1 MKRYYKSIRFL
12 LAIIFAA
19 FCLQLSARNINVRG
33 KVIQDG
39 TNEPLYG
46 VGIYNAANNKF
57 IGATNDEGR
66 YTVNVPDDATLV
78 FKVMGS
84 EEQTVDVNGRIT
96 IDVVL
101 APKAKTLDEVVVQAK
116 AITNALVTEPTEIE
130 VKGNYLFMNTHVKVP
145 HKLFSSSMRMIIQP
159 SMYNITT
166 KRRVYMKPV
175 VFDGHRYAITQERM
189 YDWKPETDPL
199 IPYQKIKKTGGRTDD
214 IIPLKDSVYTRNPN
228 HDFRLDIMTAL
239 ETYNSIIY
247 ADTIQI
253 ARGTVNPLRFLSY
266 SVKGSP
272 VVDERFFPT
281 PEMQLRDT
289 KGDVRLTFPVGKSKL
304 NMELGDNRAEMN
316 RLLAGLKEIEN
327 NPDMAIKSFT
337 ISGTA
342 SPEGNYNSNLRLS
355 KERMEAAMDVIL
367 QGLSPATR
375 KSIDVKTEASVASW
389 SDVVSLLK
397 ADGRNEEAEVVA
409 GIVSKYP
416 KNISRQSA
424 LIAALPS
431 YGLIKD
437 TYLPRLRNVQYE
449 FVTSRY
455 RYLTDDEIKQLYATN
470 SKDMSRYEFWRLY
483 TQAADT
489 AERETIIRKALEVHP
504 RFLVGATDLAAIL
517 LDRGKGDVNL
527 IQPILEKAKGEVP
540 DESRLNQGIAFLG
553 DGQYTRADSI
563 LSLLPDKELFHKAK
577 IYSAAQNGR
586 YLDVMQ
592 EVSEDS
598 PLNEVL
604 LLMAIKANDEAWEKA
619 KKLGNSAVE
628 EYVKAAAANR
638 VDQYLAAMNHMENA
652 LRLDP
657 SLIEIAKVDADVV
670 DLVSNEDD
678 F

>member
-1 MKRYYKSIRFL
+1 ML
-12 LAIIFAA
+12 VVVFAA

-33 KVIQDG
+33 KVTQDG
-39 TNEPLYG
+39 TGEPLYG

-57 IGATNDEGR
+57 IGATNDEGK
-66 YTVNVPDDATLV
+66 YTVNVPDDAALL

-84 EEQTVDVNGRIT
+84 EEQKVNVNGRIT

-130 VKGNYLFMNTHVKVP
+130 VRGNYLFMNTHVKVP
-145 HKLFSSSMRMIIQP
+145 SKLFSSSMRMIIQP

-166 KRRVYMKPV
+166 KHRVYMKPV
-175 VFDGHRYAITQERM
+175 VFDGHRYAITQDRM

-199 IPYQKIKKTGGRTDD
+199 YRYQVIKKTGRRSDD
-214 IIPLKDSVYTRNPN
+214 IIPLKDSVFAKNPN
-228 HDFRLDIMTAL
+228 QDFRLDIMTAL

-272 VVDERFFPT
+272 VVNERFFPS

-289 KGDVRLTFPVGKSKL
+289 KGDVRLTFPVGKSTL
-304 NMELGDNRAEMN
+304 NMDLGDNRSEMN
-316 RLLAGLKEIEN
+316 KLLAELREIEE

-342 SPEGNYNSNLRLS
+342 SPEGNYNNNLKLS
-355 KERMEAAMDVIL
+355 KQRMEAAMDVIL
-367 QGLSPATR
+367 QGLTPATR
-375 KSIDVKTEASVASW
+375 KSMDVKTEASVASW
-389 SDVVSLLK
+389 NDVATLLK
-397 ADGRNEEAEVVA
+397 ADGRTEEADAVA
-409 GIVSKYP
+409 SIVAKYP
-416 KNISRQSA
+416 KNMARQSA
-424 LIAALPS
+424 QIYALPFFN
-431 YGLIKD
+431 LIRSE
-437 TYLPRLRNVQYE
+437 YLPRLRNVQYE

-455 RYLTDDEIKQLYATN
+455 RYLTDDEIKELYATN

-483 TQAADT
+483 SQADSAN
-489 AERETIIRKALEVHP
+489 REPIIRKALEVHP

-517 LDRGKGDVNL
+517 LDRGDGDVNL
-527 IQPILEKAKGEVP
+527 IQPLLDKAKGEVP
-540 DESRLNQGIAFLG
+540 DESRLNQGIAYLE

-563 LSLLPDKELFHKAK
+563 LSLLPDEPLFHKAK
-577 IYSAAQNGR
+577 IYSAALNGR

-604 LLMAIKANDEAWEKA
+604 LLLAIKANDEAWEKA
-619 KKLGNSAVE
+619 KLLGNSAIE

-638 VDQYLAAMNHMENA
+638 VDQYLAALTHIENA

-657 SLIEIAKVDADVV
+657 SLEEIAKVDADVV
-670 DLVSNEDD
+670 DLLTGEKD